1 MWTLLT
7 SKQLSNHQ
15 QGRQWR
21 KQNCNVKSRAFA
33 RFTSLS
39 AGFKQQ
45 PLAIFN
51 KLRRWFSYN
60 SRHTTGS
67 ALSWFHCQTMQ
78 HFSCGDTSTST
89 FRDDSSSFKL
99 LWISCEIMGRA
110 KVNRSKKRAK
120 KTWFFIALLGHHVMP
135 FSDNKWQCF
144 LRNKFLIKTD
154 RQRKSK
160 IINCYL

>member
-110 KVNRSKKRAK
+110 KVNRSKNVRRRLGFSLPCWVITWCRFQTTNDNVFFGINSWSKRIASVKAK
-120 KTWFFIALLGHHVMP
+120 
-135 FSDNKWQCF
+135 
-144 LRNKFLIKTD
+144 
-154 RQRKSK
+154 
-160 IINCYL
+160 